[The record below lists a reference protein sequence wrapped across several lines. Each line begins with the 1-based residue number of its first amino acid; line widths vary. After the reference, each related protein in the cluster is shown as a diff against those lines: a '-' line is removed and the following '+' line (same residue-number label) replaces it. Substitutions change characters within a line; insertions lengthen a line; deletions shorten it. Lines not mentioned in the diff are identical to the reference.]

1 MTDIEIE
8 YVGSA
13 DNQEIRQIGLYNP
26 QECGQYLVNAFR
38 KKFVQSLETLG
49 VSEEEMKK
57 LQDNLS
63 SEEGVQQLSFSD
75 NCFASM
81 EDKKGGKGRI
91 VSELKLAAA
100 PTDTYE
106 KVFKLLS
113 AIKGVPD
120 VEGKPVFLLVTILL

>member
-1 MTDIEIE
+1 MWAVPCERFPE
-8 YVGSA
+8 KVRSKSG
-13 DNQEIRQIGLYNP
+13 NP
-26 QECGQYLVNAFR
+26 RGILRRDEEAPL
-38 KKFVQSLETLG
+38 KKGF
-49 VSEEEMKK
+49 
-57 LQDNLS
+57 S
-63 SEEGVQQLSFSD
+63 S
-75 NCFASM
+75 FASM
-81 EDKKGGKGRI
+81 EDKKGGKGKI